1 MCDYS
6 LINVATRP
14 AKVGDKLVTT
24 LFDGTITRGF
34 AAVEDPHVAVCLL
47 PGTEI
52 AFADDIEFE
61 GGLGFLKVWTHEKR
75 AGERMARFR
84 QVDKDKPHVHH
95 DAIELTTSCG
105 SAGFVKGNTP
115 RCCNCRIS
123 IWQTRTVPPNRRRSR
138 SRSDRQPGRLTPC
151 VKRCS
156 RDGGPVRR
164 HGA

>member
-75 AGERMARFR
+75 AGERTARFR

-95 DAIELTTSCG
+95 DAIELTNGDIVRVSRLCEGQFATVLQLPHQHLADKDLAD
-105 SAGFVKGNTP
+105 SAAE
-115 RCCNCRIS
+115 
-123 IWQTRTVPPNRRRSR
+123 QA
-138 SRSDRQPGRLTPC
+138 
-151 VKRCS
+151 
-156 RDGGPVRR
+156 PV
-164 HGA
+164 ALAV